1 VWRYHPAMPFKSTA
15 VLACAD
21 VPQTVDFY
29 TKVLGF
35 TQRWLWEEP
44 PTFGCIGLG
53 EAEIF
58 LCRQPDLA
66 KHVEGHMHCFDV
78 EGDVASLF
86 EQHRR
91 AGAAI
96 VSPLENKPWGVREY
110 TVRDCNGYH
119 VRFMGP
125 QAYERPKTAAESL
138 PEHIRLD
145 VRVATIEEYVDLCA
159 SVGWARHRPSMEQAL
174 RNTLVGVV
182 AVDTREGDRAVGMAR
197 CTGDGKFYMIWDV
210 MVRPSHQGQKIG
222 AAMVDAALTE
232 LRRTGAREGA
242 FVGLFTGKPG
252 FYERLG
258 FKKDVGMHRAL

>member
-1 VWRYHPAMPFKSTA
+1 MPSKSTA

-21 VPQTVDFY
+21 VQRTIDFY

-35 TQRWLWEEP
+35 TQRWLWEDP

-58 LCRQPDLA
+58 LCRQPELA
-66 KHVEGHMHCFDV
+66 GRVEGHMHCFDV
-78 EGDVASLF
+78 EADVASLY
-86 EQHRR
+86 EKHRD
-91 AGAAI
+91 AGATI

-125 QAYERPKTAAESL
+125 QTYDRPKTATQSL
-138 PEHIRLD
+138 PPHVRLD
-145 VRVATIEEYVDLCA
+145 LRVATIEEYVDLSA
-159 SVGWARHRPSMEQAL
+159 SVGWARHRPAMEAAL

-182 AVDTREGDRAVGMAR
+182 AIDARDGSTVGMAR
-197 CTGDGKFYMIWDV
+197 CTSDGKFYMLWDV
-210 MVRPSHQGQKIG
+210 VVRPSHQGQKIG
-222 AAMVDAALTE
+222 QAMVETVLAE
-232 LRRTGAREGA
+232 LRRSGAREGA

-258 FKKDVGMHRAL
+258 FQKGIGMHRAL